1 MSVTRKVQAAAAAAA
16 AAAIVSATGTS
27 AVAASNHSISGTVY
41 SPCSSAG
48 HAWYTSSTPRYKE
61 GYGNIKVI
69 FSDLNRGGLYFKLR
83 DANGLTIGY
92 TQSWAFTE
100 TEIWKT
106 LATSVSDGKRFY
118 NSFKQISSS
127 CGLGDYN
134 FAGTEYY

>member
-1 MSVTRKVQAAAAAAA
+1 MSVSRRVKIASAAAA
-16 AAAIVSATGTS
+16 AAAIVSTTATT

-61 GYGNIKVI
+61 GAGTIKVI

-83 DANGLTIGY
+83 DANGLTIGI

-100 TEIWKT
+100 TEIWKN
-106 LATSVSDGKRFY
+106 LATNVTNGRRFY
-118 NSFKQISSS
+118 NSFKQISSA
-127 CGLGDYN
+127 CNQGDYN